1 MPKAQ
6 KLNYHS
12 GDRFIEKTMSYCINP
27 TCQKPQNQDQNKFC
41 QNCGS
46 PLVLREHYR
55 IIKPMGTGTFSRTF
69 LAVDEDIPSK
79 ITCAIKQFFPVAAP
93 GNTTSKNRDL
103 EKASELFRREA
114 LQLDRLGKNPQ
125 IPRLLAY
132 FEILP
137 HRYLVQEFIQGKNL
151 AAELAEEGTFE
162 ETKIRN
168 LLKDLLPVLQF
179 IHNNQIIHRDLKPE
193 NIIRRGSS
201 SQWGGNLCLVGFG
214 AAKVLSTTPTI
225 RGGTAIGSPE
235 YTAPEQLVGHGVFA
249 SDVYSLGVICIELMT
264 RTNPFDLRRGEEWVW
279 EELLP
284 RPVSVGLSRIL
295 NKMLE
300 TSLQSRYQWADE
312 VLRDLM
318 QTGGGSWEAVETLTG
333 HTDKV
338 RTVAFATDGQT
349 LVSGGDD
356 NSIKVWSLATG
367 NPPKTLGG
375 WVFGH
380 SGWVQAIALS
390 PDGQT
395 LASGSVDG
403 TVKVWNLGT
412 GKLVRTL
419 GARFGGDRDAVQAIA
434 ISPDGQILASAYM
447 DKTIKVWYLSTGK
460 MRGILKGHSA
470 WVESVAISPD
480 GEILASGSGD
490 KTIKLWQ
497 LATGK
502 ELSTISGH
510 GDTVRSVAIS
520 PDGQILASGSGDK
533 TVKLWR
539 LATGDFLSSF
549 DGGDRVNAVAIS
561 PDGQTL
567 AAGTRDGRVCLWNL
581 YTLEKLAILD
591 QDAMVNGVAF
601 SVDGELLGAGC
612 SDGSIGIWRVAGI
625 DDSAKFLSN

>member
-1 MPKAQ
+1 
-6 KLNYHS
+6 
-12 GDRFIEKTMSYCINP
+12 MSYCINP
-27 TCQKPQNQDQNKFC
+27 TCKKPQNPDKNKFC

-46 PLVLREHYR
+46 SLVLREHYR
-55 IIKPMGTGTFSRTF
+55 IVKPLGTGAFSRTF

-79 ITCAIKQFFPVAAP
+79 TTCAIKQFFPVATP
-93 GNTTSKNRDL
+93 GSGTNRNL
-103 EKASELFRREA
+103 EKASEQFRREA
-114 LQLDRLGKNPQ
+114 LQLDRLGKHPQ

-132 FEILP
+132 FEIPP

-151 AAELAEEGTFE
+151 AEELAEDGTFD

-179 IHNNQIIHRDLKPE
+179 VHSNQIIHRDLKPE

-214 AAKVLSTTPTI
+214 SAKVLSTTPTI
-225 RGGTAIGSPE
+225 TGDTAIGSPE
-235 YTAPEQLVGHGVFA
+235 YTAPEQLVGHAVFA
-249 SDVYSLGVICIELMT
+249 SDIYSLAAICIELMT
-264 RTNPFDLRRGEEWVW
+264 QTNIFKLRHGEEWKW
-279 EELLP
+279 EEFLP
-284 RPVSVGLSRIL
+284 RPVSASLSRVL

-300 TSLQSRYQWADE
+300 TPLKSRYQWAEE

-318 QTGGGSWEAVETLTG
+318 QTDGGSWEEVETLTG
-333 HTDKV
+333 HADKV
-338 RTVAFATDGQT
+338 RTVAFAADGQT
-349 LVSGGDD
+349 LVSGGED
-356 NSIKVWSLATG
+356 NSIKVWSLATE

-380 SGWVQAIALS
+380 SGWVQAIAIS

-403 TVKVWNLGT
+403 MVKVWNLGT
-412 GKLVRTL
+412 GKLVRSL
-419 GARFGGDRDAVQAIA
+419 GSWFGGDRDAVQAIA
-434 ISPDGQILASAYM
+434 ISKDGQILASGHN
-447 DKTIKVWYLSTGK
+447 DKTIKVWYLNSGK
-460 MRGILKGHSA
+460 LRGILKGHSA

-497 LATGK
+497 LTTGK
-502 ELSTISGH
+502 LLSTLDGH
-510 GDTVRSVAIS
+510 GDIVRSVAIS
-520 PDGQILASGSGDK
+520 PDGQVLASGSGDK

-539 LATGDFLSSF
+539 LATGEFLGSS

-581 YTLEKLAILD
+581 FTLEELAVLD
-591 QDAMVNGVAF
+591 CEATVNGLAF
-601 SVDGELLGAGC
+601 SGDGEILAAGC
-612 SDGSIGIWRVAGI
+612 SDGTIGVWGVAGMGGMV
-625 DDSAKFLSN
+625 